1 MGGEWRIR
9 QQPPHGTGA
18 TGAGSGYR
26 VDVIPF
32 YDLVEENDGWSGDQY
47 GLRFVHRDGRVTIY
61 PWASI
66 VRAEYV
72 PDPADDQ

>member
-1 MGGEWRIR
+1 MGGEWRIT
-9 QQPPHGTGA
+9 QQPPHGTPA
-18 TGAGSGYR
+18 TGAGRGYR
-26 VDVIPF
+26 VETIPT
-32 YDLVEENDGWSGDQY
+32 NDPQDAPITTI
-47 GLRFVHRDGRVTIY
+47 GLQFRTADGRHSIY